1 MLQFIK
7 FTFATIVGLFLFL
20 FFGLFLLVA
29 IIAASSGGGQPVVKV
44 ESNSVLRLNLNQSIA
59 EQGIDNPFEELP
71 FFGKASQLGLIE
83 LRAALQKAKADD
95 HIKGIYFEASGIGA
109 TGFAS
114 LQEIRDMLADFR
126 KSGKFIHA
134 YSAGISEGTY
144 YVASVADK
152 IFVHPAGN
160 LELNGLNIQIMF
172 YKNTLEKIGVKPEVF
187 RVGAFKGAVEPF
199 ILDKMSDEN
208 RLQYTSFLNNVYD
221 HILADIAEGR
231 KIPLEE
237 LRNIAGQ
244 MLVQTPADA
253 IKYKLVT
260 DTAYY
265 DQVEAGLKKA
275 AGIAET
281 DKIKFV
287 AIHDYMKTAAESNS
301 GKTDKVAVIIA
312 EGDIVDGKGAR
323 GMIGGDAIAAE
334 LRKVRLDK
342 NVKAVVLRINS
353 GGGSALA
360 SDIMWREV
368 ELLKKAKPVIASMSD
383 YAASGGYYMAMACNT
398 IVARPNTITGS
409 IGVFG
414 LTFNAQE
421 LMNSKLGVTFDNV
434 KTGQYADLG
443 DASRPLTDSE
453 RRILQNGVERI
464 YKDFTGKVAAG
475 RRLPLD
481 SVLRIA
487 GGRVWTGTQAK
498 AIGLVDVL
506 GSYEDAVELA
516 AKQAKLT
523 KGDYELKFYPK
534 KETIWEVLAGSEDL
548 IRAQVLKSE
557 LGEFY
562 PIYQQTKQLLHLRG
576 IQARMPFQ
584 LRIN

>member
-1 MLQFIK
+1 
-7 FTFATIVGLFLFL
+7 
-20 FFGLFLLVA
+20 
-29 IIAASSGGGQPVVKV
+29 
-44 ESNSVLRLNLNQSIA
+44 
-59 EQGIDNPFEELP
+59 
-71 FFGKASQLGLIE
+71 
-83 LRAALQKAKADD
+83 
-95 HIKGIYFEASGIGA
+95 
-109 TGFAS
+109 
-114 LQEIRDMLADFR
+114 
-126 KSGKFIHA
+126 
-134 YSAGISEGTY
+134 
-144 YVASVADK
+144 
-152 IFVHPAGN
+152 
-160 LELNGLNIQIMF
+160 
-172 YKNTLEKIGVKPEVF
+172 
-187 RVGAFKGAVEPF
+187 
-199 ILDKMSDEN
+199 
-208 RLQYTSFLNNVYD
+208 
-221 HILADIAEGR
+221 
-231 KIPLEE
+231 
-237 LRNIAGQ
+237 
-244 MLVQTPADA
+244 
-253 IKYKLVT
+253 
-260 DTAYY
+260 
-265 DQVEAGLKKA
+265 VEAGLKKA